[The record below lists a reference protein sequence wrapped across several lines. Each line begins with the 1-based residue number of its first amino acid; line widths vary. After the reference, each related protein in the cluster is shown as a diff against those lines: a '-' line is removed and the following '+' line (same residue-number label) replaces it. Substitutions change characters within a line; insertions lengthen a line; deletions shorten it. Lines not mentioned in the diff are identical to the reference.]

1 MNIRSMIKHVAA
13 IITAVGMLLAS
24 MAGAVTALAEDS
36 KPTTAVDGP
45 TKPVRIMDNLYQT
58 RYTGDYKLDDYLS
71 ANAGGNDDYLA
82 WLRANLNHGKPIP
95 LSTTQA
101 CTTLAVTDTDTGHDL
116 MVRNM
121 DWYPAVPGM
130 MVATAPT
137 DGYRSVG
144 VAPVMT
150 GKANATPT
158 TDELETS
165 ANIAPLTTMDG
176 VNEKGLSAAILQIH
190 RWQAPNDGKPSISQL
205 AVVRLLLD
213 KAATVDEAISLLGRY
228 DIAAYGDKYASL
240 GGLHY
245 ALADATGAKATIE
258 FDGGKMHVTRPTD
271 TYQTTTNTM
280 TWNHEI
286 ESDRRWKKVDTA
298 VREAGGSM
306 DERDAFGL
314 LAATPSHST
323 STLQWTVAYD
333 LDAKTGIITTRGRT
347 DQARTLTL
355 DGIQTAA
362 SPVTVRYDANGGRG
376 TITDMTGNPG
386 DQIDIPST
394 GVTRSG
400 YTLAG
405 WNTKADGT
413 GASIP
418 AGSYTIPAD
427 VTVTDQD
434 GMLAATADLQTNDIR
449 FDNTY
454 TPTPVDVTVKADKR
468 LTGRDLNDGEFAA
481 ELKDSDGNLLQTK
494 RFARVPRDAQSDK
507 ATDVREGEGT
517 LEFDKLTFD
526 RAGVYTYTVT
536 EQDGNLGGVTYD
548 RTVHTVTVTVTED
561 AKSHKLVAAVSYSD
575 GEGGEEGILFRNTY
589 RPGDVVVELAA
600 RKSLTGR
607 GLKADEFEFELV
619 DKDGKV
625 IDSARND
632 KDGDIRFKPL
642 TYGRDNNGIDDC
654 GEHRYVIR
662 ERNTGEKN
670 VTYDRTEHHVTVTV
684 GDDLQGNLTAK
695 VEYDPTDGTAKD
707 SGAMPATPIDKTKGD
722 AVGDGPSTTPGMVT
736 TTGTRPEFT
745 NSYIPPATPAIV
757 KTIRQ
762 LAKTGVSAPIVALAA
777 FALLGVGLMLF
788 RRRGN
793 QTETARHRK

>member
-427 VTVTDQD
+427 ATPHVIGETSGKDGTIDGDFGFKSDTEYQNLLDFGDGIMATIEIPSIGVDLPVRHGADAYALENGAGHLHGTSLPVGGQSTHSVITGHTGVADKALFTRLTELRKGDVFYVRVAAQTLAYKVERIRKVDPDDLRDVRIQPGRDLVTLVTCTPIF
-434 GMLAATADLQTNDIR
+434 L
-449 FDNTY
+449 NTY
-454 TPTPVDVTVKADKR
+454 RLLVTGERVSMPDDAPYPEDAPR
-468 LTGRDLNDGEFAA
+468 TTGRDARP
-481 ELKDSDGNLLQTK
+481 LLVSGV
-494 RFARVPRDAQSDK
+494 ALLAGMPVAMVESSPRV
-507 ATDVREGEGT
+507 
-517 LEFDKLTFD
+517 
-526 RAGVYTYTVT
+526 
-536 EQDGNLGGVTYD
+536 
-548 RTVHTVTVTVTED
+548 
-561 AKSHKLVAAVSYSD
+561 
-575 GEGGEEGILFRNTY
+575 
-589 RPGDVVVELAA
+589 RP
-600 RKSLTGR
+600 
-607 GLKADEFEFELV
+607 
-619 DKDGKV
+619 
-625 IDSARND
+625 
-632 KDGDIRFKPL
+632 
-642 TYGRDNNGIDDC
+642 YGR
-654 GEHRYVIR
+654 H
-662 ERNTGEKN
+662 
-670 VTYDRTEHHVTVTV
+670 
-684 GDDLQGNLTAK
+684 
-695 VEYDPTDGTAKD
+695 
-707 SGAMPATPIDKTKGD
+707 
-722 AVGDGPSTTPGMVT
+722 GMK
-736 TTGTRPEFT
+736 R
-745 NSYIPPATPAIV
+745 
-757 KTIRQ
+757 
-762 LAKTGVSAPIVALAA
+762 
-777 FALLGVGLMLF
+777 
-788 RRRGN
+788 
-793 QTETARHRK
+793 

>member
-245 ALADATGAKATIE
+245 ALADATGGKTDPQPGKTDEKINVRDNGFTRDGYMFVTWNTQADCKGKAVDPGDEWTLQGSGTLYACWAGTAQTLAYHGNGATGGNTAVQSGKTGDELTTNANGFTRDGYTFVRWDTAKDGSGTAYGEGKNGVSQYVMKPAGNDLYAIWKANPATIQYRNDWPNTTGSTPDTTGNTGDTVTVSQNS
-258 FDGGKMHVTRPTD
+258 FDRPGYTFTGWSTSKRGDPSLNPGDKHTLEPGTTTVWAQWKANPAHLVYNSNIGSIGSETKTVDGVVDQTVKTLGNPFDRPGYTFSGWNTQADGKGKAYDPGADYTLTANDKSTPKNTSVLYAQWTINKVTLKFDPNGGVGGYPSINTDAFGSVTIPKDAKEPKVTRPGFRFTGWSLKKTPDKDETLLTPGKD
-271 TYQTTTNTM
+271 TVSMPAEGEVAVYAQWEPAMTTLPFTGGNAQIPTI
-280 TWNHEI
+280 WL
-286 ESDRRWKKVDTA
+286 W
-298 VREAGGSM
+298 AGL
-306 DERDAFGL
+306 AFL
-314 LAATPSHST
+314 IIAAG
-323 STLQWTVAYD
+323 AF
-333 LDAKTGIITTRGRT
+333 
-347 DQARTLTL
+347 
-355 DGIQTAA
+355 
-362 SPVTVRYDANGGRG
+362 SPMIRLRMG
-376 TITDMTGNPG
+376 
-386 DQIDIPST
+386 
-394 GVTRSG
+394 
-400 YTLAG
+400 
-405 WNTKADGT
+405 
-413 GASIP
+413 
-418 AGSYTIPAD
+418 AGSKGRHA
-427 VTVTDQD
+427 
-434 GMLAATADLQTNDIR
+434 G
-449 FDNTY
+449 
-454 TPTPVDVTVKADKR
+454 TPTI
-468 LTGRDLNDGEFAA
+468 GRH
-481 ELKDSDGNLLQTK
+481 S
-494 RFARVPRDAQSDK
+494 R
-507 ATDVREGEGT
+507 
-517 LEFDKLTFD
+517 
-526 RAGVYTYTVT
+526 
-536 EQDGNLGGVTYD
+536 
-548 RTVHTVTVTVTED
+548 
-561 AKSHKLVAAVSYSD
+561 
-575 GEGGEEGILFRNTY
+575 
-589 RPGDVVVELAA
+589 
-600 RKSLTGR
+600 
-607 GLKADEFEFELV
+607 
-619 DKDGKV
+619 
-625 IDSARND
+625 
-632 KDGDIRFKPL
+632 
-642 TYGRDNNGIDDC
+642 
-654 GEHRYVIR
+654 
-662 ERNTGEKN
+662 
-670 VTYDRTEHHVTVTV
+670 
-684 GDDLQGNLTAK
+684 
-695 VEYDPTDGTAKD
+695 
-707 SGAMPATPIDKTKGD
+707 
-722 AVGDGPSTTPGMVT
+722 
-736 TTGTRPEFT
+736 
-745 NSYIPPATPAIV
+745 
-757 KTIRQ
+757 
-762 LAKTGVSAPIVALAA
+762 
-777 FALLGVGLMLF
+777 
-788 RRRGN
+788 
-793 QTETARHRK
+793 

>member
-405 WNTKADGT
+405 WNTQADGKGKAYDPGADCTLTANDKSTPKNTSVLYAQWTINKVTLKFDPNGGVGGYPSINTDAFGSVTIPKDAKEPKVTRPGFRFT
-413 GASIP
+413 GWSLKKTPDKDETLLTPGKDTVSMPAEGEVTVYAQWEPAMTTLPFTGGDAQIP
-418 AGSYTIPAD
+418 TIWLWAGLAFLIIAAGAFSPMIRLRMGAGSKGRHA
-427 VTVTDQD
+427 
-434 GMLAATADLQTNDIR
+434 G
-449 FDNTY
+449 
-454 TPTPVDVTVKADKR
+454 TPTI
-468 LTGRDLNDGEFAA
+468 GRH
-481 ELKDSDGNLLQTK
+481 S
-494 RFARVPRDAQSDK
+494 R
-507 ATDVREGEGT
+507 
-517 LEFDKLTFD
+517 
-526 RAGVYTYTVT
+526 
-536 EQDGNLGGVTYD
+536 
-548 RTVHTVTVTVTED
+548 
-561 AKSHKLVAAVSYSD
+561 
-575 GEGGEEGILFRNTY
+575 
-589 RPGDVVVELAA
+589 
-600 RKSLTGR
+600 
-607 GLKADEFEFELV
+607 
-619 DKDGKV
+619 
-625 IDSARND
+625 
-632 KDGDIRFKPL
+632 
-642 TYGRDNNGIDDC
+642 
-654 GEHRYVIR
+654 
-662 ERNTGEKN
+662 
-670 VTYDRTEHHVTVTV
+670 
-684 GDDLQGNLTAK
+684 
-695 VEYDPTDGTAKD
+695 
-707 SGAMPATPIDKTKGD
+707 
-722 AVGDGPSTTPGMVT
+722 
-736 TTGTRPEFT
+736 
-745 NSYIPPATPAIV
+745 
-757 KTIRQ
+757 
-762 LAKTGVSAPIVALAA
+762 
-777 FALLGVGLMLF
+777 
-788 RRRGN
+788 
-793 QTETARHRK
+793 

>member
-280 TWNHEI
+280 TWDQGAELALHKRI
-286 ESDRRWKKVDTA
+286 GASLDMA
-298 VREAGGSM
+298 VYFCDPHSPWQRGTNENTN
-306 DERDAFGL
+306 GL
-314 LAATPSHST
+314 LRQYFPKGTDLSVYPED
-323 STLQWTVAYD
+323 Y
-333 LDAKTGIITTRGRT
+333 LDAV
-347 DQARTLTL
+347 AEE
-355 DGIQTAA
+355 
-362 SPVTVRYDANGGRG
+362 
-376 TITDMTGNPG
+376 
-386 DQIDIPST
+386 
-394 GVTRSG
+394 
-400 YTLAG
+400 
-405 WNTKADGT
+405 
-413 GASIP
+413 
-418 AGSYTIPAD
+418 
-427 VTVTDQD
+427 
-434 GMLAATADLQTNDIR
+434 
-449 FDNTY
+449 
-454 TPTPVDVTVKADKR
+454 
-468 LTGRDLNDGEFAA
+468 LNDRPRKTLGFMKPSEKIIELLDAA
-481 ELKDSDGNLLQTK
+481 
-494 RFARVPRDAQSDK
+494 
-507 ATDVREGEGT
+507 
-517 LEFDKLTFD
+517 
-526 RAGVYTYTVT
+526 
-536 EQDGNLGGVTYD
+536 
-548 RTVHTVTVTVTED
+548 
-561 AKSHKLVAAVSYSD
+561 
-575 GEGGEEGILFRNTY
+575 
-589 RPGDVVVELAA
+589 
-600 RKSLTGR
+600 
-607 GLKADEFEFELV
+607 
-619 DKDGKV
+619 
-625 IDSARND
+625 
-632 KDGDIRFKPL
+632 
-642 TYGRDNNGIDDC
+642 
-654 GEHRYVIR
+654 
-662 ERNTGEKN
+662 
-670 VTYDRTEHHVTVTV
+670 
-684 GDDLQGNLTAK
+684 
-695 VEYDPTDGTAKD
+695 
-707 SGAMPATPIDKTKGD
+707 
-722 AVGDGPSTTPGMVT
+722 
-736 TTGTRPEFT
+736 
-745 NSYIPPATPAIV
+745 
-757 KTIRQ
+757 
-762 LAKTGVSAPIVALAA
+762 
-777 FALLGVGLMLF
+777 
-788 RRRGN
+788 
-793 QTETARHRK
+793 

>member
-427 VTVTDQD
+427 AKEPKVQRPGFRFTGWAMKPTPGAGDTLLSPGKGTVSMPDRGSITVYAQWAPAMTTLPFT
-434 GMLAATADLQTNDIR
+434 GGNAQVPTIWLYAGFALMLIALGVMMPMLRMRMAAT
-449 FDNTY
+449 
-454 TPTPVDVTVKADKR
+454 KR
-468 LTGRDLNDGEFAA
+468 TG
-481 ELKDSDGNLLQTK
+481 KHMPIT
-494 RFARVPRDAQSDK
+494 
-507 ATDVREGEGT
+507 
-517 LEFDKLTFD
+517 
-526 RAGVYTYTVT
+526 
-536 EQDGNLGGVTYD
+536 GGK
-548 RTVHTVTVTVTED
+548 H
-561 AKSHKLVAAVSYSD
+561 AK
-575 GEGGEEGILFRNTY
+575 
-589 RPGDVVVELAA
+589 
-600 RKSLTGR
+600 
-607 GLKADEFEFELV
+607 
-619 DKDGKV
+619 
-625 IDSARND
+625 
-632 KDGDIRFKPL
+632 
-642 TYGRDNNGIDDC
+642 
-654 GEHRYVIR
+654 
-662 ERNTGEKN
+662 
-670 VTYDRTEHHVTVTV
+670 
-684 GDDLQGNLTAK
+684 
-695 VEYDPTDGTAKD
+695 
-707 SGAMPATPIDKTKGD
+707 
-722 AVGDGPSTTPGMVT
+722 
-736 TTGTRPEFT
+736 
-745 NSYIPPATPAIV
+745 
-757 KTIRQ
+757 
-762 LAKTGVSAPIVALAA
+762 
-777 FALLGVGLMLF
+777 
-788 RRRGN
+788 
-793 QTETARHRK
+793 

>member
-405 WNTKADGT
+405 WNTQADGRGRAYTAGNGFRLVADPKSNPVNTSVLYAQWRINRVTLKFNPNGGT
-413 GASIP
+413 GGYPDITVDAFTTV
-418 AGSYTIPAD
+418 TIPAD
-427 VTVTDQD
+427 AKEPKVQRPGFRFTGWAMKPTPGAGDTLLSPGKGTVSMPDRGSITVYAQWAPAMTTLPFT
-434 GMLAATADLQTNDIR
+434 GGNAQVPTIWLYAGFALMLIALGVMMPMLRMRMAAT
-449 FDNTY
+449 
-454 TPTPVDVTVKADKR
+454 KR
-468 LTGRDLNDGEFAA
+468 TG
-481 ELKDSDGNLLQTK
+481 KHMPIT
-494 RFARVPRDAQSDK
+494 
-507 ATDVREGEGT
+507 
-517 LEFDKLTFD
+517 
-526 RAGVYTYTVT
+526 
-536 EQDGNLGGVTYD
+536 GGK
-548 RTVHTVTVTVTED
+548 H
-561 AKSHKLVAAVSYSD
+561 AK
-575 GEGGEEGILFRNTY
+575 
-589 RPGDVVVELAA
+589 
-600 RKSLTGR
+600 
-607 GLKADEFEFELV
+607 
-619 DKDGKV
+619 
-625 IDSARND
+625 
-632 KDGDIRFKPL
+632 
-642 TYGRDNNGIDDC
+642 
-654 GEHRYVIR
+654 
-662 ERNTGEKN
+662 
-670 VTYDRTEHHVTVTV
+670 
-684 GDDLQGNLTAK
+684 
-695 VEYDPTDGTAKD
+695 
-707 SGAMPATPIDKTKGD
+707 
-722 AVGDGPSTTPGMVT
+722 
-736 TTGTRPEFT
+736 
-745 NSYIPPATPAIV
+745 
-757 KTIRQ
+757 
-762 LAKTGVSAPIVALAA
+762 
-777 FALLGVGLMLF
+777 
-788 RRRGN
+788 
-793 QTETARHRK
+793 

>member
-405 WNTKADGT
+405 WNTQADGKGKAYAT
-413 GASIP
+413 GADYVLTANDKSTPKNTSVLYAQWKINGASLKFNPNGGIGHVDDVTGDAFSTVTIPGDAKEPKITRPGYRFVGWSTEKNPP
-418 AGSYTIPAD
+418 AGSTFLQPGEGKVTLPAEGSTTVYAQWEPSLTTLPFTGGQAQVPTIWLYA
-427 VTVTDQD
+427 
-434 GMLAATADLQTNDIR
+434 GFALMLIALGVMMPMLRMRMAAT
-449 FDNTY
+449 
-454 TPTPVDVTVKADKR
+454 KR
-468 LTGRDLNDGEFAA
+468 TG
-481 ELKDSDGNLLQTK
+481 KHMPIT
-494 RFARVPRDAQSDK
+494 
-507 ATDVREGEGT
+507 
-517 LEFDKLTFD
+517 
-526 RAGVYTYTVT
+526 
-536 EQDGNLGGVTYD
+536 GGK
-548 RTVHTVTVTVTED
+548 H
-561 AKSHKLVAAVSYSD
+561 AK
-575 GEGGEEGILFRNTY
+575 
-589 RPGDVVVELAA
+589 
-600 RKSLTGR
+600 
-607 GLKADEFEFELV
+607 
-619 DKDGKV
+619 
-625 IDSARND
+625 
-632 KDGDIRFKPL
+632 
-642 TYGRDNNGIDDC
+642 
-654 GEHRYVIR
+654 
-662 ERNTGEKN
+662 
-670 VTYDRTEHHVTVTV
+670 
-684 GDDLQGNLTAK
+684 
-695 VEYDPTDGTAKD
+695 
-707 SGAMPATPIDKTKGD
+707 
-722 AVGDGPSTTPGMVT
+722 
-736 TTGTRPEFT
+736 
-745 NSYIPPATPAIV
+745 
-757 KTIRQ
+757 
-762 LAKTGVSAPIVALAA
+762 
-777 FALLGVGLMLF
+777 
-788 RRRGN
+788 
-793 QTETARHRK
+793 

>member
-405 WNTKADGT
+405 WNTQADGKGKAYAT
-413 GASIP
+413 GADYVLTANDKSTPKNTSVLYAQWKINGASLKFNPNGGIGHVDDVTGDAFSTVTIPGDAKEPKITRPGYRFVGWSTEKNPP
-418 AGSYTIPAD
+418 AGSTFLQPGEGKVTLPAEGSTTVYAQWEPSLTTLPFTGGQAQVPTIWLYA
-427 VTVTDQD
+427 
-434 GMLAATADLQTNDIR
+434 GFALMLIALGVMMPMLRTRMAAT
-449 FDNTY
+449 
-454 TPTPVDVTVKADKR
+454 KR
-468 LTGRDLNDGEFAA
+468 TG
-481 ELKDSDGNLLQTK
+481 KHMPIT
-494 RFARVPRDAQSDK
+494 
-507 ATDVREGEGT
+507 
-517 LEFDKLTFD
+517 
-526 RAGVYTYTVT
+526 
-536 EQDGNLGGVTYD
+536 GGK
-548 RTVHTVTVTVTED
+548 H
-561 AKSHKLVAAVSYSD
+561 AK
-575 GEGGEEGILFRNTY
+575 
-589 RPGDVVVELAA
+589 
-600 RKSLTGR
+600 
-607 GLKADEFEFELV
+607 
-619 DKDGKV
+619 
-625 IDSARND
+625 
-632 KDGDIRFKPL
+632 
-642 TYGRDNNGIDDC
+642 
-654 GEHRYVIR
+654 
-662 ERNTGEKN
+662 
-670 VTYDRTEHHVTVTV
+670 
-684 GDDLQGNLTAK
+684 
-695 VEYDPTDGTAKD
+695 
-707 SGAMPATPIDKTKGD
+707 
-722 AVGDGPSTTPGMVT
+722 
-736 TTGTRPEFT
+736 
-745 NSYIPPATPAIV
+745 
-757 KTIRQ
+757 
-762 LAKTGVSAPIVALAA
+762 
-777 FALLGVGLMLF
+777 
-788 RRRGN
+788 
-793 QTETARHRK
+793 

>member
-13 IITAVGMLLAS
+13 ITTAVGMLLAS

-36 KPTTAVDGP
+36 KPMTAVDGP

-71 ANAGGNDDYLA
+71 ANAGDNDDYLA

-101 CTTLAVTDTDTGHDL
+101 CTTLAVTGTDTGHDL

-306 DERDAFGL
+306 TNGTRSACWPPLRPTRPAPCNG
-314 LAATPSHST
+314 PSPTT
-323 STLQWTVAYD
+323 ST
-333 LDAKTGIITTRGRT
+333 
-347 DQARTLTL
+347 
-355 DGIQTAA
+355 
-362 SPVTVRYDANGGRG
+362 P
-376 TITDMTGNPG
+376 
-386 DQIDIPST
+386 
-394 GVTRSG
+394 
-400 YTLAG
+400 
-405 WNTKADGT
+405 
-413 GASIP
+413 
-418 AGSYTIPAD
+418 
-427 VTVTDQD
+427 
-434 GMLAATADLQTNDIR
+434 
-449 FDNTY
+449 
-454 TPTPVDVTVKADKR
+454 
-468 LTGRDLNDGEFAA
+468 
-481 ELKDSDGNLLQTK
+481 
-494 RFARVPRDAQSDK
+494 
-507 ATDVREGEGT
+507 
-517 LEFDKLTFD
+517 
-526 RAGVYTYTVT
+526 
-536 EQDGNLGGVTYD
+536 
-548 RTVHTVTVTVTED
+548 
-561 AKSHKLVAAVSYSD
+561 
-575 GEGGEEGILFRNTY
+575 
-589 RPGDVVVELAA
+589 RPGSSPPAA
-600 RKSLTGR
+600 
-607 GLKADEFEFELV
+607 A
-619 DKDGKV
+619 
-625 IDSARND
+625 
-632 KDGDIRFKPL
+632 P
-642 TYGRDNNGIDDC
+642 
-654 GEHRYVIR
+654 
-662 ERNTGEKN
+662 
-670 VTYDRTEHHVTVTV
+670 
-684 GDDLQGNLTAK
+684 
-695 VEYDPTDGTAKD
+695 
-707 SGAMPATPIDKTKGD
+707 
-722 AVGDGPSTTPGMVT
+722 
-736 TTGTRPEFT
+736 TRPEPSPST
-745 NSYIPPATPAIV
+745 ESRPPPH
-757 KTIRQ
+757 
-762 LAKTGVSAPIVALAA
+762 P
-777 FALLGVGLMLF
+777 
-788 RRRGN
+788 
-793 QTETARHRK
+793 